1 MASIKVTEI
10 IKRVETILQD
20 SNLRWPRLELQS
32 WLNEAYLNIILAR
45 PDANALTGTYTCT
58 LGTRQNVTSVFPSA
72 LRLLDVTRN
81 LAATS
86 SKRVIRQV
94 DRHVLDDQRPAW
106 HAETASVDIQHWTFD
121 PRQPKEF
128 FLYPPATVAAE
139 VEVVYTAPVGAHA
152 LTENQL
158 DPAGAEAA
166 VILLDD
172 IYAGPLVDW
181 ICYRAY
187 SKDAEYGENANRAAG
202 HLAAFTN
209 TIGAKTTTDNAAN
222 PNVPSDVT

>member
-1 MASIKVTEI
+1 MASIKVVEI
-10 IKRVETILQD
+10 IDRVETILQD

-45 PDANALTGTYTCT
+45 PDANAATGTFTCAA
-58 LGTRQNVTSVFPSA
+58 GTRQSLTAVFPSA

-81 LAATS
+81 LAAAS
-86 SKRVIRQV
+86 SKRAVRQV
-94 DRHVLDDQRPAW
+94 NRHILDDQRPAW

-128 FLYPPATVAAE
+128 FVYPPATVAAQL
-139 VEVVYTAPVGAHA
+139 EVVYTAPVGTHA
-152 LTENQL
+152 LTEEQL
-158 DPAGAEAA
+158 DPAGGNTT

-181 ICYRAY
+181 VCYRAY
-187 SKDAEYGENANRAAG
+187 SKDAEYGENGQRAAA
-202 HLAAFTN
+202 HLNAFTA
-209 TIGAKTTTDNAAN
+209 TIGSKNQTDSAAN
-222 PNVPSDVT
+222 PVVPSAVT